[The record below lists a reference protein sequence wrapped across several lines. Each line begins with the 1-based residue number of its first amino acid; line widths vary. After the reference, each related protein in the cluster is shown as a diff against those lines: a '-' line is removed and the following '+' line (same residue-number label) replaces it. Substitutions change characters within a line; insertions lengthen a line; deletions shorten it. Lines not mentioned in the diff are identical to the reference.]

1 MSSRSLSRLVT
12 GATVALLAPV
22 LSFVTAA
29 PVSAAELTG
38 SIVVSVE
45 VEGRTA
51 PLDGW
56 QLTLSSANC
65 AVPTAATATTDSTG
79 AATFDGLTMF
89 ADESSTTPCL
99 YDVEQERRDGFEQDT
114 DDAELTGLTAG
125 TLVPA
130 TTSGIAVASASG
142 VFVNPTRNP
151 EPKGNVLDYKCL
163 TGIGTSEVRS
173 GWHPFWRDCSL
184 APQNQT
190 GLGFTANPTPEGEE
204 LPLGE
209 STVATLTHFN
219 QTILRGVHNYDLVT
233 SFTFADRA
241 TGQTQTVD
249 RTYTV
254 RIDETSDSGSAADC
268 KYQGADVPNASYAC
282 ADRLILEQPEDSVI
296 DLGSALVDLHL
307 SFGRMLPDGTCGAT
321 GDAAYTAERANTEF
335 CLIAVTEG
343 VSSVA
348 PTAVTILNVAD
359 ATTPG
364 NSGLV
369 SPGKPVAPTEPTG
382 TTGPTGTTEPT
393 EITEPTVTPRP
404 TETAAPTAQGGA
416 TAAPAASERPTN
428 ALLATGGELQP
439 WLLAGGLTLAVGG
452 VLLLALRAR
461 RTSTTD

>member
-22 LSFVTAA
+22 LSFVAAA

-45 VEGRTA
+45 VEGRSA

-125 TLVPA
+125 TLVPT

-173 GWHPFWRDCSL
+173 GWHPLWRDCSL

-254 RIDETSDSGSAADC
+254 RIDETSDSGYRGDLQIPGRRRAERELRLRRPAHSRAARGLGHRPRLGPRRPASVVRSDAARRYLWSGRRRRLHGGAREHRVLPDRGDRGRLFCGADC
-268 KYQGADVPNASYAC
+268 GD
-282 ADRLILEQPEDSVI
+282 DPER
-296 DLGSALVDLHL
+296 
-307 SFGRMLPDGTCGAT
+307 GRRH
-321 GDAAYTAERANTEF
+321 DA
-335 CLIAVTEG
+335 G
-343 VSSVA
+343 
-348 PTAVTILNVAD
+348 
-359 ATTPG
+359 
-364 NSGLV
+364 
-369 SPGKPVAPTEPTG
+369 
-382 TTGPTGTTEPT
+382 
-393 EITEPTVTPRP
+393 
-404 TETAAPTAQGGA
+404 
-416 TAAPAASERPTN
+416 
-428 ALLATGGELQP
+428 
-439 WLLAGGLTLAVGG
+439 
-452 VLLLALRAR
+452 
-461 RTSTTD
+461 